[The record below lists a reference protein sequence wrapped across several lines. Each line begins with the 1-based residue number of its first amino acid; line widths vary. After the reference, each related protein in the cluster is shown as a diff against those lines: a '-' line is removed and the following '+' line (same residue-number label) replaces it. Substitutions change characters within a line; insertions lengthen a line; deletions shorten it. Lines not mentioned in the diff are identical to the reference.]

1 MISVRRHGEA
11 SSPALG
17 IILLL
22 AITLILALLVLLM
35 FHLPFL
41 YDTSVPAIF
50 KITNIRHT
58 SEHGALNYD
67 SYMVIMNT
75 GTAGYPNKNLYAGI
89 YRNGVLMDCRIE
101 TFNGHDFIPTHH
113 YTIQTLGGPGSCGSI
128 WNPVEMVFID
138 FRDGT
143 FHPGDQ
149 IIFEVFDNSTKQIV
163 SRHYY
168 TA

>member
-1 MISVRRHGEA
+1 M
-11 SSPALG
+11 G

-22 AITLILALLVLLM
+22 AITLLLALLVLLM
-35 FHLPFL
+35 FRLPFL

-75 GTAGYPNKNLYAGI
+75 GATGYPNRNLYAET
-89 YRNGVLMDCRIE
+89 YRNGVILDCRIE

-113 YTIQTLGGPGSCGSI
+113 YKIQTLGGPGSSGST
-128 WNPVEMVFID
+128 WSPVEMVFID

-149 IIFEVFDNSTKQIV
+149 VILEVYDNSTKQII
-163 SRHYY
+163 SRHSY